1 MSSRVRTVSNCA
13 NPCPVSFILR
23 AMTCRAFQVLFT
35 VTNCCSIES
44 TSFVKQFVCCLL
56 FRLQVFSSFS
66 LPVSKLQFKSARNE
80 WVPLQQLLLH
90 LVHLWHLFSPHEFSF
105 GSVSC
110 ISDKTHLLIIPW
122 WTLWIFFY
130 LSGPQK
136 FLGHKCV
143 LKNIKFISLYIL
155 RYIFMFNDPEVSLC
169 TWCEVRP
176 LFSLRRFFWVL
187 LCLNRPFP
195 SPSPNCKPTWIVC

>member
-1 MSSRVRTVSNCA
+1 MGPFVFAHWRDLNA
-13 NPCPVSFILR
+13 PFIIALPSH
-23 AMTCRAFQVLFT
+23 CVVL
-35 VTNCCSIES
+35 
-44 TSFVKQFVCCLL
+44 
-56 FRLQVFSSFS
+56 
-66 LPVSKLQFKSARNE
+66 
-80 WVPLQQLLLH
+80 PLQQLLLH
-90 LVHLWHLFSPHEFSF
+90 LVHLWHLFSPHELSF

-110 ISDKTHLLIIPW
+110 IFDKYKTHLLIIPW
-122 WTLWIFFY
+122 WSLWIFCFY

-155 RYIFMFNDPEVSLC
+155 RYIFMFNEPEVSLC
-169 TWCEVRP
+169 TWCKVRP
-176 LFSLRRFFWVL
+176 LFSLRRLFWVL